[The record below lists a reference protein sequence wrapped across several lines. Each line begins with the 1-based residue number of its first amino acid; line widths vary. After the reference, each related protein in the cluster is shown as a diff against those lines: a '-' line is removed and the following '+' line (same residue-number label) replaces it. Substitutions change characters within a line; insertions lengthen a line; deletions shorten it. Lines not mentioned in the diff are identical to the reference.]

1 MGLFYRETGRG
12 EPVVLLHGLYGCSDN
27 WMTIARKISEQYR
40 VIAVDLRNHG
50 SSPNNPSHTYADMVT
65 DLAWLFHEL
74 ELDAAHIMGHS
85 MGGKVAMAFAADYPE
100 KVKSLAVADIAPK
113 NYLLLSKESSQ
124 LGMHETILNTL
135 LAVDLNAFD
144 TRKNVELEI
153 SKTITD
159 PFVVSFIMK
168 NLKKGTAAFEWKIN
182 VPVLKEFLPEI
193 IGGVDY
199 SYFEDRL
206 PIFSYLVIFIRGE
219 RSGYIKDDDLPL
231 IKRMYPEAKFETIQG
246 ATHYLHAEKPG
257 EFIDCYL
264 NFLKEC

>member
-1 MGLFYRETGRG
+1 MSLFYRETGRG

-27 WMTIARKISEQYR
+27 WMTIARTISEKYR

-50 SSPNNPSHTYADMVT
+50 SSPNTPSHTYSDLVT

-74 ELDAAHIMGHS
+74 EIDAAHIMGHS

-113 NYLLLSKESSQ
+113 NYLQLSKETTQ
-124 LGMHETILNTL
+124 LGMHENILNTL
-135 LAVDLNAFD
+135 LYVDLNAFD
-144 TRKNVELEI
+144 TRKDVELEI
-153 SKTITD
+153 GKTITD
-159 PFVVSFIMK
+159 SFVVSFIMK
-168 NLKKGTAAFEWKIN
+168 NLKKGTAGFEWKIN

-199 SYFEDRL
+199 TYFEDRL
-206 PIFSYLVIFIRGE
+206 PIFNYPVLFIRGE
-219 RSGYIKDDDLPL
+219 LSGYIKDDDLPL
-231 IKRMYPEAKFETIQG
+231 IKRIYPEAKFETIPG

-257 EFIDCYL
+257 EFIGCYM
-264 NFLKEC
+264 NFLKGC